1 MYQPFN
7 IYYDIYSDN
16 ASPLPNLFTLRVQQC
31 RYYPSWTWHPQH
43 DSRLVRFGSL
53 LFTSRL
59 LGCQRLNGWMDGS
72 GGAAKAV
79 GARGCLWLDWHASCS
94 RGDPQLPPT
103 HPQSHSLEHILD
115 MLCDKQLIACSSCL
129 MSCMFVSGMI
139 YVRNWISWLFL
150 RRGRWGAPTR
160 GRWSWPKEA
169 QHKLAHFPV
178 HLPHVLVSIQSK
190 EPQVIEPPSSQF
202 SDLVTGGV
210 HWAADVCILHY
221 SSSVCP

>member
-16 ASPLPNLFTLRVQQC
+16 ASSLPNLFTLRVQQC

-59 LGCQRLNGWMDGS
+59 LGCQRVNGWMDGS

-150 RRGRWGAPTR
+150 RRGRWGA
-160 GRWSWPKEA
+160 GG
-169 QHKLAHFPV
+169 
-178 HLPHVLVSIQSK
+178 PHVA
-190 EPQVIEPPSSQF
+190 
-202 SDLVTGGV
+202 GGV
-210 HWAADVCILHY
+210 GQKKR
-221 SSSVCP
+221 STN